1 MSLSIKMY
9 FDLLDNLINFSFL
22 FAFVKNNMNITVN
35 KKRIAFLLFLQLVY
49 SIWQSIPFNFVVG
62 IALDAIC
69 VSMLCFPNLK
79 KVPLLVLKYELLFY
93 LLFAINVFL
102 HTFLMQDSKLALSN
116 DYYMHC
122 KGLIAISLCYV
133 FYMIYTYTRQMKHLH
148 LYSRRHYH
156 YYFNGI
162 FVVLLLTLSY
172 LSLFFIR
179 SEGSDPST
187 IPLFFT
193 VIFALIAACMFLYQK
208 FFDLMEENAQ
218 SLIQLE
224 KYHLSQQYALQIEEN
239 LETLRSLR
247 HDMKNHLL
255 IVDGFAERQD
265 YQSIHQYIS
274 SITDSLSDTVLF
286 DCPSD
291 TVSALINAKYQ
302 LAHTMGVDCQITL
315 DLPHVHVDD
324 FSMVTILGN
333 LFDNALTASSK
344 CAQGQIFLSIL
355 QLDTYLQLIIRNNH
369 QEQIQEENGIFI
381 STKPEKDI
389 FHGIGIKNVRS
400 AVSKLDG
407 QMDISYTER
416 EFLVEVLVP
425 NY

>member
-1 MSLSIKMY
+1 MPLPIKIY
-9 FDLLDNLINFSFL
+9 FDILSNLFTFSFL
-22 FAFVKNNMNITVN
+22 FVFVKNNMSITV
-35 KKRIAFLLFLQLVY
+35 KKQKIAFLLFLQLLY
-49 SIWQSIPFNFVVG
+49 ALWQNIPLSFFVS
-62 IALDAIC
+62 IALDALCI
-69 VSMLCFPNLK
+69 SILCFPNLK
-79 KVPLLVLKYELLFY
+79 KVPFLVLKYEILFY
-93 LLFAINVFL
+93 LLLLANTFL

-148 LYSRRHYH
+148 LYSRRRYH

-179 SEGSDPST
+179 SEGSGSPT
-187 IPLFFT
+187 IPIFFT
-193 VIFALIAACMFLYQK
+193 LIFALIAACMLLYQK
-208 FFDLMEENAQ
+208 FFDLMEENTR
-218 SLIQLE
+218 SRIEME
-224 KYHLSQQYALQIEEN
+224 KHKLSQQYTLQIEEN

-255 IVDGFAERQD
+255 IIDGYAGRQD
-265 YQSIHQYIS
+265 CRSIHQYIS
-274 SITDSLSDTVLF
+274 SITDSLSDIVLF

-302 LAHTMGVDCQITL
+302 QAHTMGVDCQITL

-333 LFDNALTASSK
+333 LFDNALTAAAK
-344 CAQGQIFLSIL
+344 CTQGHIFLSIL

-389 FHGIGIKNVRS
+389 FHGIGIKNVRA
-400 AVSKLDG
+400 AVSKLGG
-407 QMDISYTER
+407 QIVISYTEL

>member
-1 MSLSIKMY
+1 MSLSVKMY
-9 FDLLDNLINFSFL
+9 FDLLDNLVNFSFL
-22 FAFVKNNMNITVN
+22 FAFVKNNMNITVQ
-35 KKRIAFLLFLQLVY
+35 KQRIAFLLFLQLVY

-69 VSMLCFPNLK
+69 MSMLCFPNLK
-79 KVPLLVLKYELLFY
+79 KVPLLVLKYEILFY
-93 LLFAINVFL
+93 LLFSVNVFL

-116 DYYMHC
+116 DYYMNC
-122 KGLIAISLCYV
+122 KSLIAMSLCYV
-133 FYMIYTYTRQMKHLH
+133 FYMIYTYTRKIRQLHLH
-148 LYSRRHYH
+148 FRRRFH

-179 SEGSDPST
+179 SEGSGSPT
-187 IPLFFT
+187 MPIFFT
-193 VIFALIAACMFLYQK
+193 LIFALIAACMLLYQK
-208 FFDLMEENAQ
+208 FFDLMEENTR
-218 SLIQLE
+218 SRIEVE
-224 KYHLSQQYALQIEEN
+224 KHKLSRQYALQIEEN

-255 IVDGFAERQD
+255 IIDGYAGRQD
-265 YQSIHQYIS
+265 CRSIHQYIN

-315 DLPHVHVDD
+315 DLPYVHVDD

-333 LFDNALTASSK
+333 LFDNALTAAAK

-355 QLDTYLQLIIRNNH
+355 QFEAYLQLIIRNNH

-381 STKPEKDI
+381 STKSEKDI
-389 FHGIGIKNVRS
+389 FHGIGIKNVRA
-400 AVSKLDG
+400 AVSKLNG
-407 QMDISYTER
+407 LIDISYTEQ